1 MCSGRHPPKKPR
13 PIVTSDDAFQ
23 SLEILFLGE
32 VKQADRATVSMFKH
46 LLGTEIFDRSK
57 YDLVLDLGELSYRQ
71 AALLAIKK
79 IESMSLH
86 DQEEELAPISV

>member
-1 MCSGRHPPKKPR
+1 
-13 PIVTSDDAFQ
+13 
-23 SLEILFLGE
+23 
-32 VKQADRATVSMFKH
+32 MFKH

-71 AALLAIKK
+71 AELLAIKK
-79 IESMSLH
+79 IESMSLR